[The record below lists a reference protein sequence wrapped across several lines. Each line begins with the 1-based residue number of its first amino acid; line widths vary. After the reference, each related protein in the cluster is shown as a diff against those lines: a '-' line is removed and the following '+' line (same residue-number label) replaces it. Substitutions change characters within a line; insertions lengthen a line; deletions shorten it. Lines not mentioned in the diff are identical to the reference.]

1 MAFLSRCV
9 VQPSTQSTFLTG
21 EEGWLQP
28 PAPPRLPSSH
38 VAPLPCKAQKDS
50 PSWGS
55 NAFPSGDRIF
65 PVGSG
70 HGPHLGV

>member
-21 EEGWLQP
+21 EEGRLQP
-28 PAPPRLPSSH
+28 PAPPRLPSS
-38 VAPLPCKAQKDS
+38 PLPCKARKVS

-55 NAFPSGDRIF
+55 NGFPSGDRIF

-70 HGPHLGV
+70 PGPHLGV